1 MSRSTL
7 FDITDRRHAQDALSK
22 AIEEADNANK
32 AKSEF
37 LANMSHEIRTPM
49 NAVLGYTELLSSLL
63 TEQTQKN
70 YIESIKSSGRSLLT
84 LINDILD
91 LSKIEAGKLEL
102 EYDYVDSNFFF
113 TEFEE
118 FLH

>member
-1 MSRSTL
+1 MSVKMGTTFFGSLNATSILDQEGKYLRSRSTL
-7 FDITDRRHAQDALSK
+7 FDITERKRIEVVLGK
-22 AIEEADNANK
+22 AMVEAENANRT
-32 AKSEF
+32 KSEF

-63 TEQTQKN
+63 TDQTQKN

-91 LSKIEAGKLEL
+91 LSKI
-102 EYDYVDSNFFF
+102 
-113 TEFEE
+113 
-118 FLH
+118 